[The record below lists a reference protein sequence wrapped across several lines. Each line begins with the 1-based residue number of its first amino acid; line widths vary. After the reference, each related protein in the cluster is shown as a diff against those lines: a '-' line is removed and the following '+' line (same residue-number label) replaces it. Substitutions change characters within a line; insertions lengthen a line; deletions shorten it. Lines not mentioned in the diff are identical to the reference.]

1 MDSDCLVFGLQS
13 TIERE
18 FMTEFFYTLFI
29 RYLFIRIRVP
39 TRASVEGI
47 RVEPQPPTAHWHREV
62 GADLRRANKLKL
74 PSSPLLPFFSLKR

>member
-39 TRASVEGI
+39 LHTGTERLGQTCDVQINSNSLLL
-47 RVEPQPPTAHWHREV
+47 PYF
-62 GADLRRANKLKL
+62 
-74 PSSPLLPFFSLKR
+74 PSSP